1 MEYRLCPSI
10 LSADFNRLGEQ
21 IKILENHSHMFPIGR
36 DVHFCI
42 RDIFSVVVNI
52 AACRRFQQV
61 DAPKQRAFSGAGSAD
76 DGGHVAFGYGKVN
89 VPEHLVASKRLG
101 KVVDL

>member
-1 MEYRLCPSI
+1 LV
-10 LSADFNRLGEQ
+10 ADLAG
-21 IKILENHSHMFPIGR
+21 GR
-36 DVHFCI
+36 G
-42 RDIFSVVVNI
+42 
-52 AACRRFQQV
+52 FQQV

-89 VPEHLVASKRLG
+89 VPEHLVASEGLG